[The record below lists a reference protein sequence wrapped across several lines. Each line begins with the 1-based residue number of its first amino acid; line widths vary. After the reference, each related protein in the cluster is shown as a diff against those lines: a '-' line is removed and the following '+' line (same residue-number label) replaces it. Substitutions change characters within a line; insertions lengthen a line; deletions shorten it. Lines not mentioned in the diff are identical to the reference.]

1 MNYQQNIVKHG
12 VILFAIT
19 MALFF
24 LLFFL
29 FSTKGNISES
39 DYFNYS
45 AMVSCFVLP
54 ALYAGMAF
62 YTIFITAKKQ
72 ILAFGQAWRM
82 SFLTMF
88 IGGFLSLA
96 SIFIFFNTIGSWAE
110 DSLQRGWYDLMTAN
124 PNPEFMEK
132 NEAIV
137 QQMFDTSINMFTLKV
152 FFISFAIVLFY
163 YLMISFIFA
172 TFFKNRRI

>member
-1 MNYQQNIVKHG
+1 MNNQQKIIRQG
-12 VILFAIT
+12 LILFVVT

-24 LLFFL
+24 LLFYY
-29 FSTKGNISES
+29 FSTKGSVSES

-45 AMVSCFVLP
+45 AMISCFVLP

-62 YTIFITAKKQ
+62 YTVFSTARKQ
-72 ILAFGQAWRM
+72 VLEFGQAWRM

-88 IGGFLSLA
+88 IGGFLSLG

-137 QQMFDTSINMFTLKV
+137 QQMFDSSINMFTLKV
-152 FFISFAIVLFY
+152 FFISFAVVLFY

-172 TFFKNRRI
+172 TFFKNRRV